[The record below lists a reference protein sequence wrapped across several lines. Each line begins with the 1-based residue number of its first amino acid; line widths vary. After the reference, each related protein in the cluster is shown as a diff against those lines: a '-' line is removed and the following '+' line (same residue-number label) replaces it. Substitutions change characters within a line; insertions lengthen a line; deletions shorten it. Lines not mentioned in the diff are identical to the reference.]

1 MIKFIRLKNGYQIAK
16 FGFNI
21 LNAKS
26 IYNMSNDLSIKEIK
40 SALISADVYKIKKA
54 LDLIQ
59 AKSISPKLFL
69 VQLIPIYYLFS
80 SHPFPWNISWGEE
93 YSIGLDI
100 RDQIANIFSNNISI
114 RLKQIIDNNMDLFD
128 SPKEEFSRSTLAYE
142 QYLSLK
148 ISEFTFTGEINGIE
162 LAYYMMKNKDNLF
175 AEHTL
180 WYNMEN
186 EPGTTYLIEEW
197 KKTKD
202 NTILK
207 RFFESGFD
215 INLLDLNLTQ
225 EEFILLLTYISSFE
239 NIDTIEFLHFSFN
252 RIEYLPK
259 EIGKFQNVKELSLTN
274 NLLKELPQEIGSLR
288 KLEALLI
295 SKNELQQLPKN
306 IGHLEN
312 LRSLFISENN
322 FQSLPKE
329 IGKLKNLTNL
339 YIDNNSLGSFPN
351 IILHLYNLQTLHIS
365 NNKLT
370 HLPEEIGQLKK
381 LNYLSISDNFLE
393 SLPNSI
399 FHLPNLQTLH
409 IGNNK
414 LKHLPN
420 EIEQLKSLVKL
431 GLNNSSFESLPTI
444 LEKLTH
450 LKELYMYN
458 TSLSNDQINQIKTW
472 LPNCRIYI

>member
-1 MIKFIRLKNGYQIAK
+1 MPNTLTIE
-16 FGFNI
+16 
-21 LNAKS
+21 
-26 IYNMSNDLSIKEIK
+26 EIK
-40 SALISADVYKIKKA
+40 SSLASADVYKIKKA
-54 LDLIQ
+54 LDVIQ

-80 SHPFPWNISWGEE
+80 SHPFPWNISWGDG
-93 YSIGLDI
+93 YSVGLDI
-100 RDQIANIFSNNISI
+100 KDQIANMFSTNISI
-114 RLKQIIDNNMDLFD
+114 QLKQIIDSNMDLFN
-128 SPKEEFSRSTLAYE
+128 SPKDEFSRSTLAYE

-148 ISEFTFTGEINGIE
+148 ISEFSSTDEVNGIE

-175 AEHTL
+175 AEHIL

-197 KKTKD
+197 RKTED
-202 NTILK
+202 ISILK
-207 RFFESGFD
+207 QLLDGGYNLS
-215 INLLDLNLTQ
+215 LLDLNLTQ
-225 EEFILLLTYISSFE
+225 KEFEILLIYISSFE

-252 RIEYLPK
+252 KIEYLPK
-259 EIGKFQNVKELSLTN
+259 EIGKFQNLKELSLTD
-274 NLLKELPQEIGSLR
+274 NLLKELPEEIGSLS

-295 SKNELQQLPKN
+295 SENELQQLPKS
-306 IGHLEN
+306 IGQLEN
-312 LRSLFISENN
+312 LRSLFISKNN
-322 FQSLPKE
+322 FKTLPNE
-329 IGKLKNLTNL
+329 IEQLKNLTNL
-339 YIDNNSLGSFPN
+339 YIDNNSLESFPD
-351 IILHLYNLQTLHIS
+351 IIFHLSNLQTLQIS

-370 HLPEEIGQLKK
+370 YLPEEIRQLKK

-458 TSLSNDQINQIKTW
+458 TSLSNDQINQIKEW
-472 LPNCRIYI
+472 LPNCRIYV